1 MKLTIK
7 NMVCDRCIL
16 VVKNIMAQVGYPT
29 ATVVMGEVTFHDQQ
43 PDNQTIDTI
52 RQAIEPLGF
61 ELISN
66 KKQVMIEHIKTAL
79 IELSHGNVRLESIKL
94 SDYIALKN
102 SSRTTN
108 HSVIYSQL
116 LKE

>member
-43 PDNQTIDTI
+43 PDDQIIDTI

-66 KKQVMIEHIKTAL
+66 KKQVMIEHITTAL
-79 IELSHGNVRLESIKL
+79 IELSHGNVRLESMKL
-94 SDYIALKN
+94 RA
-102 SSRTTN
+102 
-108 HSVIYSQL
+108 
-116 LKE
+116 